1 MTYAVIRYKYLQK
14 PLEDSSLPTLLQYV
28 NRWEPDRRDRFAA
41 TIGLLLAQGLASAT
55 CLQSLT
61 KDHLIKNDL
70 AVNVLTL
77 ILRGYL
83 AETSMDHLAATLKKG
98 GIKDLQSFFPPNRR
112 SDATLDA
119 HFRGAG
125 IPQVA
130 DWWTRKQNALI
141 KEDIGKAVKDAFERE
156 EQQPSDVVA
165 AVRAVV
171 EERPLPE
178 SELVASLWHGLMG
191 QVDWSARP
199 DQIEGLALREV
210 SRFAPIIEPFCTG
223 PKTEVA
229 LINTVQTYCYEDT
242 RIMKAFPQILKVL
255 YNKDCVSDQAII
267 YWHQKGSKPQGRQ
280 HFLKA
285 TEGLVKFLQV
295 QEESDEE

>member
-1 MTYAVIRYKYLQK
+1 MTYAIIRYKYLQK

-61 KDHLIKNDL
+61 KDHLVKNGSVPHLPLLTFFYNINTQNFLPFGLSTFLSDL

-112 SDATLDA
+112 SDTILDA

-156 EQQPSDVVA
+156 EQQPSDV
-165 AVRAVV
+165 R
-171 EERPLPE
+171 RFF
-178 SELVASLWHGLMG
+178 SLSLSLSLSLG
-191 QVDWSARP
+191 
-199 DQIEGLALREV
+199 
-210 SRFAPIIEPFCTG
+210 C
-223 PKTEVA
+223 
-229 LINTVQTYCYEDT
+229 
-242 RIMKAFPQILKVL
+242 
-255 YNKDCVSDQAII
+255 
-267 YWHQKGSKPQGRQ
+267 
-280 HFLKA
+280 
-285 TEGLVKFLQV
+285 
-295 QEESDEE
+295 

>member
-1 MTYAVIRYKYLQK
+1 MAYAVIRYKYLQK

-28 NRWEPDRRDRFAA
+28 NRWESDRRDRFAA

-61 KDHLIKNDL
+61 KDHLVKNGNVPHLLTFFFLLINAQNFLLFRLSTFLLDL

-98 GIKDLQSFFPPNRR
+98 GIKDLQSFFPANRR
-112 SDATLDA
+112 SDAILDA

-141 KEDIGKAVKDAFERE
+141 KEDIGKAVKDAIERE
-156 EQQPSDVVA
+156 DQPSDVC
-165 AVRAVV
+165 RF
-171 EERPLPE
+171 LF
-178 SELVASLWHGLMG
+178 SLSFFCSL
-191 QVDWSARP
+191 
-199 DQIEGLALREV
+199 LR
-210 SRFAPIIEPFCTG
+210 
-223 PKTEVA
+223 
-229 LINTVQTYCYEDT
+229 
-242 RIMKAFPQILKVL
+242 
-255 YNKDCVSDQAII
+255 
-267 YWHQKGSKPQGRQ
+267 
-280 HFLKA
+280 
-285 TEGLVKFLQV
+285 
-295 QEESDEE
+295 

>member
-1 MTYAVIRYKYLQK
+1 M
-14 PLEDSSLPTLLQYV
+14 P
-28 NRWEPDRRDRFAA
+28 F
-41 TIGLLLAQGLASAT
+41 GLSTFLS
-55 CLQSLT
+55 
-61 KDHLIKNDL
+61 DL

-98 GIKDLQSFFPPNRR
+98 GIKDLQSFFPANRR
-112 SDATLDA
+112 SDAILDA

-141 KEDIGKAVKDAFERE
+141 KEDIGKAVKDAIERE
-156 EQQPSDVVA
+156 DQPSDVRRFFSFSLFFFFLVTEMKQVIA

-178 SELVASLWHGLMG
+178 AELVASLWHGLMA

-210 SRFAPIIEPFCTG
+210 SVRCPPNLPRHVQQLTVDRLMNCA
-223 PKTEVA
+223 A
-229 LINTVQTYCYEDT
+229 LRADH
-242 RIMKAFPQILKVL
+242 RAVL
-255 YNKDCVSDQAII
+255 YRAQD
-267 YWHQKGSKPQGRQ
+267 
-280 HFLKA
+280 
-285 TEGLVKFLQV
+285 
-295 QEESDEE
+295 